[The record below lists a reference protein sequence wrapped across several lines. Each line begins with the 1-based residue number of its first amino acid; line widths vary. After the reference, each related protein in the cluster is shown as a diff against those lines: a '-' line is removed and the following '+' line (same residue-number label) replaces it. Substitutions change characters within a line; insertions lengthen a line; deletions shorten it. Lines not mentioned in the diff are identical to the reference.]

1 MIHAQQCEPDFG
13 DFFATTGDKSAVML
27 RWLGQAG
34 FALAFGATRLL
45 IDPYLSNSL
54 AMKYQNS
61 EFPHVRLM
69 PPPIEPQDVPEIGFV
84 VCTHRHSD
92 HMDPG
97 TLPVIAARYPQCR
110 FFVPRA
116 EIQAALSMGIPAE
129 RIIGINAGESF
140 PLEDGLRLSAIPAAH
155 EDLTRNSAGEYVA
168 LGYVFETP
176 DVRIYHSGDCVPYPG
191 LSDQLRG
198 REIDIALLPVNG
210 RNPSL
215 TARGIPGNF
224 TFDEAAALCRAARIP
239 WLIPHHF
246 GMFAFNSADPAELE
260 RKRSECGGQLR
271 CLLPDT
277 QRWIKAENVPGVS
290 GMDRLSLL
298 GNPAPLLL

>member
-1 MIHAQQCEPDFG
+1 MIQVQQCEPDAG
-13 DFFATTGDKSAVML
+13 DFFAATEGKSAVML

-54 AMKYQNS
+54 AVKYQGS
-61 EFPHVRLM
+61 EFPHIRMM

-97 TLPVIAARYPQCR
+97 TLPVIAARCPRCR

-116 EIQAALSMGIPAE
+116 EMQAALVMGIPAKQ
-129 RIIGINAGESF
+129 IIGINAGESF
-140 PLEDGLRLSAIPAAH
+140 ALEDGLRLSAIPAAH
-155 EDLTRNSAGEYVA
+155 EDLTRNSAGEYAA

-215 TARGIPGNF
+215 AARGIPGNF
-224 TFDEAAALCRAARIP
+224 TFDEAAALCRAAPIP
-239 WLIPHHF
+239 CLIPHHF
-246 GMFAFNSADPAELE
+246 GMFAFNSADPAELQ
-260 RKRSECGGQLR
+260 RKIVGSSGYLQ

-277 QRWIKAENVPGVS
+277 ERWIKAETVPGVS
-290 GMDRLSLL
+290 GTDRLSLR
-298 GNPAPLLL
+298 GDPAPLLL